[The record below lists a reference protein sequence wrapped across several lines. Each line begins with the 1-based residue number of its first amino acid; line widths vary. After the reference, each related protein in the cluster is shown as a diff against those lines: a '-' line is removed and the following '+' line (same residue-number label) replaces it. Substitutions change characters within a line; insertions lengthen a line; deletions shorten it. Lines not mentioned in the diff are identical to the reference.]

1 MTDRVQV
8 LRDFDVAPLGAQHP
22 RAGNESGIEDVKS
35 LGRMGAVAGFEF
47 VAALR
52 RTHRHDLGLLRGE
65 RRAVGIRQENLATG
79 QGLVGL
85 DGCDE
90 GDARFGE
97 VGHESR

>member
-1 MTDRVQV
+1 MSDRVQV
-8 LRDFDVAPLGAQHP
+8 LRDFDVTPLGAQDP
-22 RAGNESGIEDVKS
+22 RAGDESRVQNVAS

-65 RRAVGIRQENLATG
+65 RRAVGGRQDNRAAG

-85 DGCDE
+85 DGLHE
-90 GDARFGE
+90 RDARFGE